1 MYVWDKMKECLKKLN
16 GKDLKLT
23 EILRDT
29 PKRETKRE
37 TLLKY
42 LYA

>member
-1 MYVWDKMKECLKKLN
+1 MKECLKKLN

-23 EILRDT
+23 EMLRDKKKT
-29 PKRETKRE
+29 WD

-42 LYA
+42 LNP